1 MHGTQSIHQP
11 PEWAA
16 RMTTTMEKLYSAF
29 GAGLDAQ
36 HLTMAQVALRAVLVF
51 MAALVMVRMAN
62 KRFFAKKT
70 AFDVILGLILAS
82 MLARAINGSEQLGP
96 TIAGGFVLVL
106 LHRVL
111 GFLACRWHW
120 VGNLVKGH
128 SETLV
133 EDSRADHAV
142 MEKHHIS
149 EEDLAEDLRLSG
161 VEELSKVK
169 LARLERSGQISVVK
183 RSGRSSE

>member
-1 MHGTQSIHQP
+1 
-11 PEWAA
+11 
-16 RMTTTMEKLYSAF
+16 MTTTMEKLYSAF

-96 TIAGGFVLVL
+96 TI
-106 LHRVL
+106 
-111 GFLACRWHW
+111 
-120 VGNLVKGH
+120 
-128 SETLV
+128 V
-133 EDSRADHAV
+133 E
-142 MEKHHIS
+142 
-149 EEDLAEDLRLSG
+149 
-161 VEELSKVK
+161 
-169 LARLERSGQISVVK
+169 
-183 RSGRSSE
+183 